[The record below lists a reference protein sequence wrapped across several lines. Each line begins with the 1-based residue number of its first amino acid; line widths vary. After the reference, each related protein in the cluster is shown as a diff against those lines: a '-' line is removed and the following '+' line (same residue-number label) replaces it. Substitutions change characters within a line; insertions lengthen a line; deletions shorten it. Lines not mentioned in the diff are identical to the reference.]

1 MKTFMKFI
9 VFLMF
14 FFTFVFIL
22 VISKDSFYKNFFN
35 MPGWLERNDNNDN
48 NDSVS
53 FVYTSKMIKN
63 ENSYVIQ
70 LKNIVAGSTG
80 SDNKHFIMDIS
91 IIPSNK
97 QSANIITED
106 MDGIVA
112 IIKNTLIYFSYE
124 DVKDKEG
131 KDFLKN
137 IVLDNIAKR
146 IGPQKIQYLYFDN
159 LVYN

>member
-1 MKTFMKFI
+1 MKTFMRFI
-9 VFLMF
+9 VFLIV

-22 VISKDSFYKNFFN
+22 IMSKDSFYKNFFN
-35 MPGWLERNDNNDN
+35 KLAGLEMNDNNY
-48 NDSVS
+48 SVS
-53 FVYTSKMIKN
+53 FGYTSKMIKN
-63 ENSYVIQ
+63 ENGYVIQ
-70 LKNIVAGSTG
+70 LKDIVAGSAG
-80 SDNKHFIMDIS
+80 SDNKRFVMDIS

>member
-1 MKTFMKFI
+1 MKTFIKFI
-9 VFLMF
+9 VFLIV
-14 FFTFVFIL
+14 FFTFIFIL
-22 VISKDSFYKNFFN
+22 VINKDWFYKNFFN
-35 MPGWLERNDNNDN
+35 KAAGLEINDNNY
-48 NDSVS
+48 SVS
-53 FVYTSKMIKN
+53 FGYTSKMIKN
-63 ENSYVIQ
+63 ENGYIIQ
-70 LKNIVAGSTG
+70 LKDIVAGSAG

-97 QSANIITED
+97 QSADIITED

-112 IIKNTLIYFSYE
+112 IIKNTLTYFSYE
-124 DVKDKEG
+124 DVKYKEG

-146 IGPQKIQYLYFDN
+146 IGPQKIQHLYFDN

>member
-1 MKTFMKFI
+1 MKTFIKFI
-9 VFLMF
+9 VFLIV
-14 FFTFVFIL
+14 FFTFIFIL
-22 VISKDSFYKNFFN
+22 VISKDWFYKNFFN
-35 MPGWLERNDNNDN
+35 KAAGLEMNDNNY
-48 NDSVS
+48 SVS
-53 FVYTSKMIKN
+53 FGYTSKMIKN
-63 ENSYVIQ
+63 ENGYIIQ
-70 LKNIVAGSTG
+70 LKDIVAGSAG

-97 QSANIITED
+97 QSADIITED

-112 IIKNTLIYFSYE
+112 IIKNTLTYFSYE
-124 DVKDKEG
+124 DVKYKEG

-146 IGPQKIQYLYFDN
+146 IGPQKIQHLYFDN